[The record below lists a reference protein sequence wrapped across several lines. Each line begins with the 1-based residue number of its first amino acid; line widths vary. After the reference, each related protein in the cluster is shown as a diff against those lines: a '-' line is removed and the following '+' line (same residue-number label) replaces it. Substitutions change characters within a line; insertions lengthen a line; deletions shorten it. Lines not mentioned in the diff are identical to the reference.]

1 MAEDVTSGL
10 KSTNDL
16 LKEVLKNLGAINKE
30 TDKTPG
36 KVGKAFGT
44 LKALMAGGSRGNGTG
59 SSSQMSHMEGKFGK
73 GGDSSY
79 RSYHEEANSVIGR
92 FSNNQES
99 KALGVGRGV
108 AQATF
113 GIIAGI
119 AASVPGTAEVMGS
132 AGNYYGASL
141 RSGGMS
147 RQAVREA
154 TFGGLAGG
162 VTSTLSPSTTSAILA
177 ARGIMPGSAQYNAT
191 VAQIGGAARYMN
203 MANEN
208 AAVAMSGL
216 TQGGFSAQ
224 LYGMGISTYDAKTG
238 QMRDQNQ
245 IFEQLHSRL
254 TFGRPAMNAQDTM
267 TSIQAGQ
274 LGFMMN
280 SLGMSEDQK
289 SMFSQFMLDKAGG
302 KETDLSKLGYGDN
315 PLKDKMRITTSDTS
329 VLNKYEEPF
338 LKGFEKAAD
347 LIVNTVN
354 PALEKMADSAGRA
367 AGFLGGL
374 SESRAGTGMGIAT
387 GGLIQGLMTAGG
399 AFLGARGLKGLMGKG
414 GGGGIFAG
422 AKNLFGKLGGLKG
435 AVGRVLP
442 SAAVYM
448 GLEQGQKFLN
458 KADVPDEVRY
468 IANLLYD
475 AGQGGLSGLATG
487 NPYAGLAGVAAG
499 TAGAVA
505 NPYGGSGG
513 GSPGFGASFGGSSGS
528 TNAVTPITGG
538 SVGTPYGAKGKL
550 WQSGSHT
557 GDDYP
562 CPIGTPVVAAMDGTV
577 FNDNPGDQYG
587 KTVQIDHGNGFQTLY
602 GHLSEVSVAVGANVK
617 RGQVIGRSG
626 DTGNVTGPHL
636 HFEVR
641 KGKNNPV
648 NPTELTKDG
657 GTLAESLST
666 IIQNGGL
673 GSSPLT
679 SDISGVKANEV
690 KLSNLLGSSS
700 TTAILQ
706 ASIGQIGGGDNGTG
720 TGSSSGTAKVVKGT
734 GDKKSWATQLLTAM
748 GAPVTDTNIN
758 ALTTWQSREG
768 GHWENSASFNPLNTT
783 YDPDKKYESMNSVGV
798 RRYPSWDEG
807 IAATVNTL
815 TGNNAD
821 SRGYTAIVNALK
833 GGADTATILS
843 AISNSAWVSG
853 KTGQNSYKG
862 FSGGGSPS
870 STGATMSGNG
880 VQISAPQ
887 ITINA
892 SFSGTSESEAM
903 KLVSVV
909 KRELEKSMTLHTIG
923 RG

>member
-1 MAEDVTSGL
+1 
-10 KSTNDL
+10 
-16 LKEVLKNLGAINKE
+16 
-30 TDKTPG
+30 
-36 KVGKAFGT
+36 
-44 LKALMAGGSRGNGTG
+44 
-59 SSSQMSHMEGKFGK
+59 
-73 GGDSSY
+73 
-79 RSYHEEANSVIGR
+79 
-92 FSNNQES
+92 
-99 KALGVGRGV
+99 
-108 AQATF
+108 
-113 GIIAGI
+113 
-119 AASVPGTAEVMGS
+119 
-132 AGNYYGASL
+132 
-141 RSGGMS
+141 
-147 RQAVREA
+147 
-154 TFGGLAGG
+154 
-162 VTSTLSPSTTSAILA
+162 LSPSTTSAILA

-224 LYGMGISTYDAKTG
+224 LYGMGISTFDAKTG

-254 TFGRPAMNAQDTM
+254 TFGRSKMNAQDTM

-289 SMFSQFMLDKAGG
+289 SMFSQFMMDKAGG
-302 KETDLSKLGYGDN
+302 KETNLSKLGYGDN

-354 PALEKMADSAGRA
+354 PALERMADSAGRA

-374 SESRAGTGMGIAT
+374 GESRAGTGMGIAA

-399 AFLGARGLKGLMGKG
+399 AFLGAG
-414 GGGGIFAG
+414 G
-422 AKNLFGKLGGLKG
+422 AKGAMGAVKGLFGKLGGVKG
-435 AVGRVLP
+435 LLGKAG
-442 SAAVYM
+442 AAGMTYAA
-448 GLEQGQKFLN
+448 LEQGQKFLN
-458 KADVPDEVRY
+458 KANVPDEVRY
-468 IANLLYD
+468 IANLIYD

-487 NPYAGLAGVAAG
+487 NPLVALGGVAAG

-505 NPYGGSGG
+505 RPYGGSGG

-528 TNAVTPITGG
+528 ANAVTPITGG

-562 CPIGTPVVAAMDGTV
+562 CPIGTPVVAAMDGVV

-626 DTGNVTGPHL
+626 ETGNVTGPHL

-648 NPTELTKDG
+648 NPSELTKG
-657 GTLAESLST
+657 GGALAESLST
-666 IIQNGGL
+666 LISSGGL

-679 SDISGVKANEV
+679 SDISGVKANDV

-706 ASIGQIGGGDNGTG
+706 ASVGQIGGGDSG
-720 TGSSSGTAKVVKGT
+720 TGSSSSGSKGIIMGT
-734 GDKKSWATQLLTAM
+734 GDQKSWAKTLLSAL
-748 GAPVTDTNIN
+748 GAPASDSNIA
-758 ALTTWQSREG
+758 ALTTWAAHEG
-768 GHWENSASFNPLNTT
+768 GHWKNSANYNPLNTT
-783 YDPDKKYESMNSVGV
+783 LDMGGSESMNSVGV
-798 RRYPSWDEG
+798 KRYTSWEQG
-807 IAATVNTL
+807 IQATVGTL
-815 TGNNAD
+815 TGKSAD
-821 SRGYTAIVNALK
+821 ARGYSAIVNALK
-833 GGADTATILS
+833 SGGDTSAILS
-843 AISNSAWVSG
+843 AISNSAWVTG
-853 KTGQNSYKG
+853 KTGSNSYKG

-880 VQISAPQ
+880 VQILSPQ

-909 KRELEKSMTLHTIG
+909 KRELEKSMTLNTIG

>member
-1 MAEDVTSGL
+1 MADDMNDSL
-10 KSTNDL
+10 KKTNAELEKSLKL
-16 LKEVLKNLGAINKE
+16 LTNINKE
-30 TDKTPG
+30 SDKSPG
-36 KVGKAFGT
+36 KLSKAAGA
-44 LKALMAGGSRGNGTG
+44 LKGVFNSGRTGEGST
-59 SSSQMSHMEGKFGK
+59 SQMSHMEGKFG
-73 GGDSSY
+73 GRGDSSY
-79 RSYHEEANSVIGR
+79 RAYHEEANAVIGR
-92 FSNNQES
+92 FSNNRES
-99 KALGVGRGV
+99 MALGVGQGV
-108 AQATF
+108 AKASF
-113 GIIAGI
+113 GLIAGI

-147 RQAVREA
+147 RQAIRGA

-162 VTSTLSPSTTSAILA
+162 VTSTLSPSTTAAILA

-224 LYGMGISTYDAKTG
+224 LYNMGISTYDAKTG

-254 TFGRPAMNAQDTM
+254 TFGRPKMNAQDTM

-289 SMFSQFMLDKAGG
+289 SMFSQFMMDKASG
-302 KETDLSKLGYGDN
+302 KETNLSKLGYGDN

-354 PALEKMADSAGRA
+354 PALEKMAGA
-367 AGFLGGL
+367 AGAAAGYLGGL
-374 SESRAGTGMGIAT
+374 GESRAGAGMGIAL
-387 GGLIQGLMTAGG
+387 GGLLGGAKDIALTALAGKALLGKGGVTGVAKTAGKFGLKAIPGLGALASG
-399 AFLGARGLKGLMGKG
+399 AFGFFDGKG
-414 GGGGIFAG
+414 GGGLDYGALLTSILSGAAVGGIAG
-422 AKNLFGKLGGLKG
+422 APAAGIGAIPGAVIGGVSGAATYLGGYALGG
-435 AVGRVLP
+435 A
-442 SAAVYM
+442 
-448 GLEQGQKFLN
+448 K
-458 KADVPDEVRY
+458 
-468 IANLLYD
+468 
-475 AGQGGLSGLATG
+475 
-487 NPYAGLAGVAAG
+487 
-499 TAGAVA
+499 
-505 NPYGGSGG
+505 GG

-528 TNAVTPITGG
+528 SNAVSPITGG
-538 SVGTPYGAKGKL
+538 SVGTAYGAKGKL
-550 WQSGSHT
+550 WQSGTHT

-577 FNDNPGDQYG
+577 FNDNPGDEYG

-602 GHLSEVSVAVGANVK
+602 GHLSEVSVAVGATVK

-648 NPTELTKDG
+648 NPSELTKG
-657 GTLAESLST
+657 GGALAESLST

-679 SDISGVKANEV
+679 SDISGVKANDV

-706 ASIGQIGGGDNGTG
+706 ASVGQIGGGDNGI
-720 TGSSSGTAKVVKGT
+720 GSSGGGSKGIIMGT
-734 GDKKSWATQLLTAM
+734 GDQKSWATQLLSAL
-748 GAPVTDTNIN
+748 GAPATDSNI
-758 ALTTWQSREG
+758 AAITTWAAHEG
-768 GHWENSASFNPLNTT
+768 GHWKNSANYNPLNTT
-783 YDPDKKYESMNSVGV
+783 LDMGGSESMNSVGV
-798 RRYPSWDEG
+798 KRYNSWEQG
-807 IAATVNTL
+807 IQATVNTL
-815 TGNNAD
+815 TGASAD
-821 SRGYTAIVNALK
+821 ARGYSAIVNALK
-833 GGADTATILS
+833 NGGDTSSILS
-843 AISNSAWVSG
+843 AISNSAWVTG

-870 STGATMSGNG
+870 STGATMSGDG
-880 VQISAPQ
+880 IQILSPQ

-892 SFSGTSESEAM
+892 SFSGTSEAEAM

-909 KRELEKSMTLHTIG
+909 KRELEKTMTLNTIG

>member
-79 RSYHEEANSVIGR
+79 RAYHEEANSVIGR
-92 FSNNQES
+92 FSNNVES
-99 KALGVGRGV
+99 KALGYGQGV
-108 AQATF
+108 AKATF

-354 PALEKMADSAGRA
+354 PALEKMATA
-367 AGFLGGL
+367 AGAAAGYLGGL
-374 SESRAGTGMGIAT
+374 GESRAGTGMGIAL
-387 GGLIQGLMTAGG
+387 GGILGG
-399 AFLGARGLKGLMGKG
+399 AKDIALTALAGKALLGKG
-414 GGGGIFAG
+414 GGGGIFAK
-422 AKNLFGKLGGLKG
+422 AKGLFSKLGGVKG

-706 ASIGQIGGGDNGTG
+706 ASVGQIGGGDSGTG
-720 TGSSSGTAKVVKGT
+720 ANNSTSKSKGIIMGT
-734 GDKKSWATQLLTAM
+734 GDQKSWATQLLSAL
-748 GAPVTDTNIN
+748 GAPASDSNI
-758 ALTTWQSREG
+758 AAITTWAAHEG
-768 GHWENSASFNPLNTT
+768 GHWKNSANYNPLNTT
-783 YDPDKKYESMNSVGV
+783 LDMGGSESMNSVGV
-798 RRYPSWDEG
+798 KRYTSWEQG
-807 IAATVNTL
+807 IQATVNTL
-815 TGNNAD
+815 TGKSAD
-821 SRGYTAIVNALK
+821 TRGYTAIVNALK
-833 GGADTATILS
+833 SGGDTSSVLN
-843 AISNSAWVSG
+843 AISNSAWMSG

-892 SFSGTSESEAM
+892 SFSGTSEAEAM

>member
-1 MAEDVTSGL
+1 
-10 KSTNDL
+10 
-16 LKEVLKNLGAINKE
+16 
-30 TDKTPG
+30 
-36 KVGKAFGT
+36 
-44 LKALMAGGSRGNGTG
+44 
-59 SSSQMSHMEGKFGK
+59 
-73 GGDSSY
+73 
-79 RSYHEEANSVIGR
+79 
-92 FSNNQES
+92 
-99 KALGVGRGV
+99 
-108 AQATF
+108 
-113 GIIAGI
+113 
-119 AASVPGTAEVMGS
+119 
-132 AGNYYGASL
+132 
-141 RSGGMS
+141 MS
-147 RQAVREA
+147 RQAVRGA

-162 VTSTLSPSTTSAILA
+162 VTSTLSPSTTAAILA

-224 LYGMGISTYDAKTG
+224 LYNMGISTYDAKTG

-254 TFGRPAMNAQDTM
+254 TFGRPKMNAQDTM

-289 SMFSQFMLDKAGG
+289 SMFSQFMMDKASG
-302 KETDLSKLGYGDN
+302 KETNLSKLGYGDN

-329 VLNKYEEPF
+329 VLNRYEEPF

-354 PALEKMADSAGRA
+354 PALERFADTLGVA
-367 AGFLGGL
+367 AGAVGGMN
-374 SESRAGTGMGIAT
+374 ESRAGLGTGIALGSIFKGASTIGGSLLTGMFGANYAKTGSVRGAIGAT
-387 GGLIQGLMTAGG
+387 AKGVGKLGLKAIPGLSALASG
-399 AFLGARGLKGLMGKG
+399 AFGFFDGRG
-414 GGGGIFAG
+414 GGGLDYQSLLASVLSGAAMGGIAGGVPTAGIGALPGAFIGGISGAATYLGGYALGG
-422 AKNLFGKLGGLKG
+422 AK
-435 AVGRVLP
+435 
-442 SAAVYM
+442 
-448 GLEQGQKFLN
+448 
-458 KADVPDEVRY
+458 
-468 IANLLYD
+468 
-475 AGQGGLSGLATG
+475 
-487 NPYAGLAGVAAG
+487 
-499 TAGAVA
+499 
-505 NPYGGSGG
+505 GG
-513 GSPGFGASFGGSSGS
+513 GSPGFGASFGGSSGNS
-528 TNAVTPITGG
+528 NAVSPITGG
-538 SVGTPYGAKGKL
+538 SVGTAYGAKGKL
-550 WQSGSHT
+550 WQSGTHT

-577 FNDNPGDQYG
+577 FNDNPGDEYG

-602 GHLSEVSVAVGANVK
+602 GHLSEVSVAVGATVK

-648 NPTELTKDG
+648 NPSELTKG
-657 GTLAESLST
+657 GGALAESLST

-679 SDISGVKANEV
+679 SDISGVKANDV

-706 ASIGQIGGGDNGTG
+706 ASVGQIGGGDNGI
-720 TGSSSGTAKVVKGT
+720 GSSGGGSKGIIMGT
-734 GDKKSWATQLLTAM
+734 GDQKSWATQLLSAL
-748 GAPVTDTNIN
+748 GAPATDSNI
-758 ALTTWQSREG
+758 AAITTWAAHEG
-768 GHWENSASFNPLNTT
+768 GHWKNSANYNPLNTT
-783 YDPDKKYESMNSVGV
+783 LDMGGSESMNSVGV
-798 RRYPSWDEG
+798 KRYNSWEQG
-807 IAATVNTL
+807 IQATVNTL
-815 TGNNAD
+815 TGASAD
-821 SRGYTAIVNALK
+821 ARGYSAIVNALK
-833 GGADTATILS
+833 NGGDTSSILS
-843 AISNSAWVSG
+843 AISNSAWVTG

-880 VQISAPQ
+880 VQILSPQ

-892 SFSGTSESEAM
+892 SFSGTSEAEAM

-909 KRELEKSMTLHTIG
+909 KRELEKSLTLNTIG

>member
-1 MAEDVTSGL
+1 MADDMNDTL
-10 KSTNDL
+10 KKANAELEKSLKLLTN
-16 LKEVLKNLGAINKE
+16 INKE
-30 TDKTPG
+30 SDKSPG
-36 KVGKAFGT
+36 KLSKAAGA
-44 LKALMAGGSRGNGTG
+44 LKGVFNSGRTGEGST
-59 SSSQMSHMEGKFGK
+59 SQMSHMEGKFG
-73 GGDSSY
+73 GRGDNSY
-79 RSYHEEANSVIGR
+79 RAYHEEANSVIGR
-92 FSNNQES
+92 FSNNRSEM
-99 KALGVGRGV
+99 ALGVGQGLAR
-108 AQATF
+108 ASF
-113 GIIAGI
+113 GLVAGI
-119 AASVPGTAEVMGS
+119 AASMPGAAEVMGS

-254 TFGRPAMNAQDTM
+254 TFGRPKMNAQDTM

-274 LGFMMN
+274 LGFTMN

-289 SMFSQFMLDKAGG
+289 SMFSQFMMDKAGG
-302 KETDLSKLGYGDN
+302 KETNLSKLGYGDN

-354 PALEKMADSAGRA
+354 PALERMADSAGRA

-374 SESRAGTGMGIAT
+374 GESRAGTGMGIAA
-387 GGLIQGLMTAGG
+387 GGLLNGLMTAGG
-399 AFLGARGLKGLMGKG
+399 ALIGGGAMSAYASGGAKGVLKYGGGLLKKGGKFLGRLGLGAAAYTGMEYLQGKMQVGPSWLRTG
-414 GGGGIFAG
+414 GNYAFDLAEG
-422 AKNLFGKLGGLKG
+422 AIAGGLTAG
-435 AVGRVLP
+435 PYGALAGTGAAAVG
-442 SAAVYM
+442 
-448 GLEQGQKFLN
+448 
-458 KADVPDEVRY
+458 
-468 IANLLYD
+468 
-475 AGQGGLSGLATG
+475 AGF
-487 NPYAGLAGVAAG
+487 
-499 TAGAVA
+499 

-513 GSPGFGASFGGSSGS
+513 GSPGFGASFGGANGSS
-528 TNAVTPITGG
+528 NAVAPITGG
-538 SVGTPYGAKGKL
+538 SVGTGYGAKGKL
-550 WQSGSHT
+550 WQSGTHT

-562 CPIGTPVVAAMDGTV
+562 CPVGTPVVAAMDGTV
-577 FNDNPGDQYG
+577 FNDNPGDEYG
-587 KTVQIDHGNGFQTLY
+587 KTIQIDHGNGFQTLY

-648 NPTELTKDG
+648 NPSELTKSG
-657 GTLAESLST
+657 GALAESLST
-666 IIQNGGL
+666 LIGSGGL

-679 SDISGVKANEV
+679 SDISGVKANDV

-700 TTAILQ
+700 TSAILQ
-706 ASIGQIGGGDNGTG
+706 ASVGQIGGGDNGI
-720 TGSSSGTAKVVKGT
+720 GSSGGSAKLVKGT
-734 GDKKSWATQLLTAM
+734 GDIKSWATQLLTAM
-748 GAPVTDTNIN
+748 GAPVTDSNIS
-758 ALTTWQSREG
+758 ALATWQSREG
-768 GHWENSASFNPLNTT
+768 GHWSNSASYNPLNTT
-783 YDPDKKYESMNSVGV
+783 LKTSTSQGMSAKNQRVQAYG
-798 RRYPSWDEG
+798 SWEEG
-807 IAATVNTL
+807 IQATVNTL
-815 TGNNAD
+815 TGANAD
-821 SRGYTAIVNALK
+821 ARGYSAIVNALK
-833 GGADTATILS
+833 NGGDVSAVLS
-843 AISNSAWVSG
+843 AVSNSAWVSG
-853 KTGQNSYKG
+853 STGQNSYKG

-880 VQISAPQ
+880 VQILSPQ

-892 SFSGTSESEAM
+892 SFSGTSEAEAM

-909 KRELEKSMTLHTIG
+909 KRELEKTMTLNTIG

>member
-1 MAEDVTSGL
+1 MADVNGEL
-10 KSTNDL
+10 KTTNDL

-36 KVGKAFGT
+36 RVSKAVGG
-44 LKALMAGGSRGNGTG
+44 LKAIMGGGSRGNGTG
-59 SSSQMSHMEGKFGK
+59 SSSQMSHMDGKFSGPTT
-73 GGDSSY
+73 SY
-79 RSYHEEANSVIGR
+79 RNHYEEANEVIGR
-92 FSNNQES
+92 FSNNRQS
-99 KALGVGRGV
+99 KMLGVGQGI
-108 AQATF
+108 AQASF
-113 GIIAGI
+113 GVFAGI
-119 AASVPGTAEVMGS
+119 AASVPGSGEVFGS

-147 RQAVREA
+147 RQAVRSA

-224 LYGMGISTYDAKTG
+224 LYGMGISTFDAKTG

-254 TFGRPAMNAQDTM
+254 TFGRSKMNAQDTM

-289 SMFSQFMLDKAGG
+289 SMFSQFMMDKAGG
-302 KETDLSKLGYGDN
+302 KETNLSKLGYGDN

-354 PALEKMADSAGRA
+354 PALERMADSAGRA

-374 SESRAGTGMGIAT
+374 GESRAGTGMGIAA

-399 AFLGARGLKGLMGKG
+399 AFLGAG
-414 GGGGIFAG
+414 G
-422 AKNLFGKLGGLKG
+422 AKGAMGAVKGLFGKLGGVKG
-435 AVGRVLP
+435 LLGKAG
-442 SAAVYM
+442 AAGMTYAA
-448 GLEQGQKFLN
+448 LEQGQKFLN
-458 KADVPDEVRY
+458 KANVPDEVRY
-468 IANLLYD
+468 IANLIYD

-487 NPYAGLAGVAAG
+487 NPLVALGGVAAG

-505 NPYGGSGG
+505 RPYGGSGG

-528 TNAVTPITGG
+528 ANAVTPITGG

-562 CPIGTPVVAAMDGTV
+562 CPIGTPVVAAMDGVV

-626 DTGNVTGPHL
+626 ETGNVTGPHL

-648 NPTELTKDG
+648 NPSELTKG
-657 GTLAESLST
+657 GGALAESLST
-666 IIQNGGL
+666 LISSGGL

-679 SDISGVKANEV
+679 SDISGVKANDV

-706 ASIGQIGGGDNGTG
+706 ASVGQIGGGDSG
-720 TGSSSGTAKVVKGT
+720 TGSSSSGSKGIIMGT
-734 GDKKSWATQLLTAM
+734 GDQKSWAKTLLSAL
-748 GAPVTDTNIN
+748 GAPASDSNIA
-758 ALTTWQSREG
+758 ALTTWAAHEG
-768 GHWENSASFNPLNTT
+768 GHWKNSANYNPLNTT
-783 YDPDKKYESMNSVGV
+783 LDMGGSESMNSVGV
-798 RRYPSWDEG
+798 KRYTSWEQG
-807 IAATVNTL
+807 IQATVGTL
-815 TGNNAD
+815 TGKSAD
-821 SRGYTAIVNALK
+821 ARGYSAIVNALK
-833 GGADTATILS
+833 SGGDTSAILS
-843 AISNSAWVSG
+843 AISNSAWVTG
-853 KTGQNSYKG
+853 KTGSNSYKG

-880 VQISAPQ
+880 VQILSPQ

-909 KRELEKSMTLHTIG
+909 KRELEKSMTLNTIG

>member
-1 MAEDVTSGL
+1 MADDMNDTL
-10 KSTNDL
+10 KKANAELEKSLKLLTN
-16 LKEVLKNLGAINKE
+16 INKE
-30 TDKTPG
+30 SDKSPG
-36 KVGKAFGT
+36 KLSKAVGA
-44 LKALMAGGSRGNGTG
+44 LKGVFNSGRTGEGST
-59 SSSQMSHMEGKFGK
+59 SQMSHMEGKFG
-73 GGDSSY
+73 GRGDSSY
-79 RSYHEEANSVIGR
+79 RAYHEEANAVIGR
-92 FSNNQES
+92 FSNNAES
-99 KALGVGRGV
+99 KALGYGQGIAR
-108 AQATF
+108 ATF
-113 GIIAGI
+113 GIVAGI
-119 AASVPGTAEVMGS
+119 AASVPSTAEVMGS

-147 RQAVREA
+147 RQAVRSA

-162 VTSTLSPSTTSAILA
+162 VTSTLSPSTTAAILA

-224 LYGMGISTYDAKTG
+224 LYNMGISTYDAKTG

-254 TFGRPAMNAQDTM
+254 TFGRPKMNAQDTM

-289 SMFSQFMLDKAGG
+289 SMFSQFMMDKASG
-302 KETDLSKLGYGDN
+302 KETNLSKLGYGDN

-354 PALEKMADSAGRA
+354 PALEKMAGA
-367 AGFLGGL
+367 AGAAAGYLGGL
-374 SESRAGTGMGIAT
+374 GESRAGTGMGIAAGSIL
-387 GGLIQGLMTAGG
+387 GGIKDIAITALAGK
-399 AFLGARGLKGLMGKG
+399 ALLGKG
-414 GGGGIFAG
+414 GGNLLKGAGNFLKGGVSKLAKAG
-422 AKNLFGKLGGLKG
+422 PGALIGLLGGLTKG
-435 AVGRVLP
+435 NDKGSLQHRLGQGLQYGGTAAGVTALIPFLGETGIAEII
-442 SAAVYM
+442 AAVAGGAY
-448 GLEQGQKFLN
+448 G
-458 KADVPDEVRY
+458 
-468 IANLLYD
+468 IA
-475 AGQGGLSGLATG
+475 T
-487 NPYAGLAGVAAG
+487 
-499 TAGAVA
+499 
-505 NPYGGSGG
+505 GG
-513 GSPGFGASFGGSSGS
+513 GSPGFGASFGGANGSS
-528 TNAVTPITGG
+528 NAVAPITGG
-538 SVGTPYGAKGKL
+538 SVGTPYGAKGKM

-562 CPIGTPVVAAMDGTV
+562 CPIGTPVVAAMDGIV
-577 FNDNPGDQYG
+577 FNDNPGDEYG

-648 NPTELTKDG
+648 NPSELTKG
-657 GTLAESLST
+657 GGALAESLST

-679 SDISGVKANEV
+679 SDISGVKANDV

-706 ASIGQIGGGDNGTG
+706 ASVGQIGGGDNGI
-720 TGSSSGTAKVVKGT
+720 GSSDGGSKGIIMGT
-734 GDKKSWATQLLTAM
+734 GDQKSWATQLLSAL
-748 GAPVTDTNIN
+748 GAPATDSNIA
-758 ALTTWQSREG
+758 ALTTWAAHEG
-768 GHWENSASFNPLNTT
+768 GHWKNSANYNPLNTT
-783 YDPDKKYESMNSVGV
+783 LDMGGSESMNSVGV
-798 RRYPSWDEG
+798 KRYNSWEQG
-807 IAATVNTL
+807 IQATVNTL
-815 TGNNAD
+815 TGASAD
-821 SRGYTAIVNALK
+821 ARGYSAIVNALK
-833 GGADTATILS
+833 NGGDTSSILS
-843 AISNSAWVSG
+843 AISNSAWVTG

-870 STGATMSGNG
+870 STGATMSGDG
-880 VQISAPQ
+880 IQILSPQ

-892 SFSGTSESEAM
+892 SFSGTSEEEAM
-903 KLVSVV
+903 KLVGVV
-909 KRELEKSMTLHTIG
+909 KRELEKTLTLNTIG

>member
-1 MAEDVTSGL
+1 MADDMNDSL
-10 KSTNDL
+10 KKTNAELEKSLKL
-16 LKEVLKNLGAINKE
+16 LTNINKE
-30 TDKTPG
+30 SDKSPG
-36 KVGKAFGT
+36 KLSKAAGA
-44 LKALMAGGSRGNGTG
+44 LKGVFNSGRTGEGST
-59 SSSQMSHMEGKFGK
+59 SQMSHMEGKFSGR
-73 GGDSSY
+73 GDSSY
-79 RSYHEEANSVIGR
+79 RAYHEEANAVIGR
-92 FSNNQES
+92 FSNNAES
-99 KALGVGRGV
+99 KMIGAGRGL
-108 AQATF
+108 AQASF
-113 GIIAGI
+113 GIVAG
-119 AASVPGTAEVMGS
+119 AFATMPGAAEVMGS

-147 RQAVREA
+147 RQAVRSA

-254 TFGRPAMNAQDTM
+254 TFGRPKMNAQDTM

-289 SMFSQFMLDKAGG
+289 SMFSQFMMDKAGG
-302 KETDLSKLGYGDN
+302 KETNLSKLGYGDN

-354 PALEKMADSAGRA
+354 PALEKLASSAGVA
-367 AGFLGGL
+367 AGFMGGL
-374 SESRAGTGMGIAT
+374 GESRAGTGMGIAT
-387 GGLIQGLMTAGG
+387 GGIIQGLMTAGG
-399 AFLGARGLKGLMGKG
+399 AFLGARGAGGLVSGAKGLFSKL
-414 GGGGIFAG
+414 GGIKG
-422 AKNLFGKLGGLKG
+422 LFGKAGLAG
-435 AVGRVLP
+435 MT
-442 SAAVYM
+442 YM

-458 KADVPDEVRY
+458 KANVPDEVRY

-487 NPYAGLAGVAAG
+487 NPYVGLAGVAAG

-505 NPYGGSGG
+505 NPYSVKGG
-513 GSPGFGASFGGSSGS
+513 GSPGFGASFGGANGSS
-528 TNAVTPITGG
+528 NAVAPITGG
-538 SVGTPYGAKGKL
+538 SVGTPYGAQGSM
-550 WQSGSHT
+550 WRSGSHT

-562 CPIGTPVVAAMDGTV
+562 CPVGTPVVAAMDGTV
-577 FNDNPGDQYG
+577 FNDNPGDEYG

-602 GHLSEVSVAVGANVK
+602 GHLSEVSVAVGATVK

-648 NPTELTKDG
+648 SPSELTKG
-657 GTLAESLST
+657 GGALAESLST
-666 IIQNGGL
+666 LIGSGGL

-679 SDISGVKANEV
+679 SDISGVKANDV
-690 KLSNLLGSSS
+690 KLSNLLGSAS

-706 ASIGQIGGGDNGTG
+706 ASVGQIGGGDNGI
-720 TGSSSGTAKVVKGT
+720 GSSGGGSKGIIMGT
-734 GDKKSWATQLLTAM
+734 GDQKSWATQLLSAL
-748 GAPVTDTNIN
+748 GAPATDSNI
-758 ALTTWQSREG
+758 AAITTWAAHEG
-768 GHWENSASFNPLNTT
+768 GHWKNSANYNPLNTT
-783 YDPDKKYESMNSVGV
+783 LDMGGSESMNSVGV
-798 RRYPSWDEG
+798 KRYNSWEQG
-807 IAATVNTL
+807 IQATVNTL
-815 TGNNAD
+815 TGASAD
-821 SRGYTAIVNALK
+821 ARGYSAIVNALK
-833 GGADTATILS
+833 NGGDTSSILS
-843 AISNSAWVSG
+843 AISNSAWVTG

-870 STGATMSGNG
+870 STGATMSGDG
-880 VQISAPQ
+880 IQILSPQ

-892 SFSGTSESEAM
+892 SFSGTSEAEAM

-909 KRELEKSMTLHTIG
+909 KRELEKSLTLNTIG

>member
-1 MAEDVTSGL
+1 MADVNGEL
-10 KSTNDL
+10 KNTNDL
-16 LKEVLKNLGAINKE
+16 LKEVLKNLGAIE
-30 TDKTPG
+30 TKTDRMPSRL
-36 KVGKAFGT
+36 GKAAGALKGVLGFG
-44 LKALMAGGSRGNGTG
+44 GERGNMQG
-59 SSSQMSHMEGKFGK
+59 STSQMSHMEGKFSGPNN
-73 GGDSSY
+73 SY
-79 RSYHEEANSVIGR
+79 RSYYDEANDVIGR
-92 FSNNQES
+92 FSNNRAD
-99 KALGVGRGV
+99 KALGVGQGV
-108 AQATF
+108 ARATF
-113 GIIAGI
+113 GIVAGV
-119 AASVPGTAEVMGS
+119 AASMPGAAEVMGS

-147 RQAVREA
+147 RQAVRDA

-162 VTSTLSPSTTSAILA
+162 VTSTLSSSTTAAILA

-224 LYGMGISTYDAKTG
+224 LYNMGISTYDAKTG

-254 TFGRPAMNAQDTM
+254 TFGRPKMNAQDTM

-280 SLGMSEDQK
+280 QLGMSEDQK
-289 SMFSQFMLDKAGG
+289 SMFSQFMLDKASG
-302 KETDLSKLGYGDN
+302 KETNLSKLGYGDN

-374 SESRAGTGMGIAT
+374 GESRAGTGMGIAA
-387 GGLIQGLMTAGG
+387 GGILNGLMTAGG
-399 AFLGARGLKGLMGKG
+399 AFLGAGAMGAYKAGGAKGVLKYGGGLLKGGMKFLGRLGLGATAYTGMEWLQSKMQVGPSWLRTG
-414 GGGGIFAG
+414 GNYAFDLAEG
-422 AKNLFGKLGGLKG
+422 AIAGGLTAG
-435 AVGRVLP
+435 PYGALAGTGAAAVG
-442 SAAVYM
+442 
-448 GLEQGQKFLN
+448 
-458 KADVPDEVRY
+458 
-468 IANLLYD
+468 
-475 AGQGGLSGLATG
+475 AGF
-487 NPYAGLAGVAAG
+487 
-499 TAGAVA
+499 

-513 GSPGFGASFGGSSGS
+513 GSPGFGASFGGANGSS
-528 TNAVTPITGG
+528 NAVSPITGG
-538 SVGTPYGAKGKL
+538 SVGTPYGAQGSM
-550 WQSGSHT
+550 WRSGSHT

-562 CPIGTPVVAAMDGTV
+562 CPVGTPVVAAMDGTV
-577 FNDNPGDQYG
+577 FNDNPGDEYG

-602 GHLSEVSVAVGANVK
+602 GHLSEVSVAVGATVK

-626 DTGNVTGPHL
+626 DTGNVSGPHL

-648 NPTELTKDG
+648 NPSELTKG
-657 GTLAESLST
+657 GGALAESLATLIGS
-666 IIQNGGL
+666 GGL

-700 TTAILQ
+700 TSAILQ
-706 ASIGQIGGGDNGTG
+706 ASIGQIGGGDNGI
-720 TGSSSGTAKVVKGT
+720 GSSGGGSKGIIMGT
-734 GDKKSWATQLLTAM
+734 GDQKTWATTLLSAL
-748 GAPVTDTNIN
+748 GAPATDSNIA
-758 ALTTWQSREG
+758 ALTTWAAHEG
-768 GHWENSASFNPLNTT
+768 GHWKNSANYNPLNTT
-783 YDPDKKYESMNSVGV
+783 LDMGGSESMNSVGV
-798 RRYPSWDEG
+798 KRYTSWDQG
-807 IAATVNTL
+807 IQATVNTL
-815 TGNNAD
+815 TGASAD
-821 SRGYTAIVNALK
+821 ARGYSAIVNALK
-833 GGADTATILS
+833 SGADTSSILS
-843 AISNSAWVSG
+843 AISNSAWVTG

-862 FSGGGSPS
+862 FSGGGTPS
-870 STGATMSGNG
+870 STGATMSGDG
-880 VQISAPQ
+880 IQILSPQ

-892 SFSGTSESEAM
+892 SFSGTSEAEAM

-909 KRELEKSMTLHTIG
+909 KRELEKSLTLNTIG
-923 RG
+923 KS

>member
-1 MAEDVTSGL
+1 MADDMNDTL
-10 KSTNDL
+10 KKANAELEKTFKLLTN
-16 LKEVLKNLGAINKE
+16 INKE
-30 TDKTPG
+30 SDKSPG
-36 KVGKAFGT
+36 KLSKAAGA
-44 LKALMAGGSRGNGTG
+44 LKGIFNSGRTGEGST
-59 SSSQMSHMEGKFGK
+59 SQMSHMEGKFG
-73 GGDSSY
+73 GRGDNSY
-79 RSYHEEANSVIGR
+79 RAYHEEANSVIGR
-92 FSNNQES
+92 FSNNRSEM
-99 KALGVGRGV
+99 ALGVGQGLAR
-108 AQATF
+108 ASF
-113 GIIAGI
+113 GLVAGI
-119 AASVPGTAEVMGS
+119 AASMPGAAEVMGS

-224 LYGMGISTYDAKTG
+224 LYDMGISTYDAKTG

-254 TFGRPAMNAQDTM
+254 TFGRPKMNAQDTM

-289 SMFSQFMLDKAGG
+289 SMFSQFMMDKAGG
-302 KETDLSKLGYGDN
+302 KETNLSKLGYGDN
-315 PLKDKMRITTSDTS
+315 PIKDKMRITTSDTS

-354 PALEKMADSAGRA
+354 PALERMADSAGKA

-374 SESRAGTGMGIAT
+374 GESRAGTGMGIAA
-387 GGLIQGLMTAGG
+387 GGLLNGLMTAGG
-399 AFLGARGLKGLMGKG
+399 ALIGGGAMSAYASGGAKGVLKYGGGLLKKGGKFLGRLGLGATAYTGMEWLQGKMQVGPSWLRTG
-414 GGGGIFAG
+414 GNYAF
-422 AKNLFGKLGGLKG
+422 
-435 AVGRVLP
+435 
-442 SAAVYM
+442 
-448 GLEQGQKFLN
+448 
-458 KADVPDEVRY
+458 D
-468 IANLLYD
+468 
-475 AGQGGLSGLATG
+475 LAE
-487 NPYAGLAGVAAG
+487 
-499 TAGAVA
+499 GAVA
-505 NPYGGSGG
+505 GGLTAGPWGALAGTGAAAVGAGFNPYGG
-513 GSPGFGASFGGSSGS
+513 GSPGFGASFGGANGSS
-528 TNAVTPITGG
+528 NAVAPITGG
-538 SVGTPYGAKGKL
+538 SVGTPYGAQGSM
-550 WQSGSHT
+550 WRSGSHT

-562 CPIGTPVVAAMDGTV
+562 CPVGTPVVAAMDGIV
-577 FNDNPGDQYG
+577 FNDNPGDEYG

-602 GHLSEVSVAVGANVK
+602 GHLSEVSVAVGATVK

-626 DTGNVTGPHL
+626 DTGNVSGPHL

-648 NPTELTKDG
+648 SPSELTKG
-657 GTLAESLST
+657 GGALAESLST
-666 IIQNGGL
+666 IIQSGGL

-679 SDISGVKANEV
+679 SDISGVKANEI
-690 KLSNLLGSSS
+690 KLSNLLGSAS

-706 ASIGQIGGGDNGTG
+706 ASVGQIGGGNSG
-720 TGSSSGTAKVVKGT
+720 TGSSSGGSKGIIMGT
-734 GDKKSWATQLLTAM
+734 GDQKSWATTLLSAL
-748 GAPVTDTNIN
+748 GAPATDSNIA
-758 ALTTWQSREG
+758 ALTTWAAHEG
-768 GHWENSASFNPLNTT
+768 GHWKNSANYNPLNTT
-783 YDPDKKYESMNSVGV
+783 LDMGGSESMNSVGV
-798 RRYPSWDEG
+798 KRYTSWDQG
-807 IAATVNTL
+807 IQATVNTL
-815 TGNNAD
+815 TGASAD
-821 SRGYTAIVNALK
+821 ARGYSAIVNALK
-833 GGADTATILS
+833 NGGDTSSILS
-843 AISNSAWVSG
+843 AISNSAWVTG

-880 VQISAPQ
+880 VQILSPQ

-892 SFSGTSESEAM
+892 SFSGTSEAEAM

-909 KRELEKSMTLHTIG
+909 KRELEKSMTLNTIG

>member
-1 MAEDVTSGL
+1 MAEDMNDTL
-10 KSTNDL
+10 KKANAELEKTFKLLTN
-16 LKEVLKNLGAINKE
+16 INKE
-30 TDKTPG
+30 SDKSPG
-36 KVGKAFGT
+36 KLSKAAGA
-44 LKALMAGGSRGNGTG
+44 LKGVFNSGRTGEGST
-59 SSSQMSHMEGKFGK
+59 SQMSHMEGKFG
-73 GGDSSY
+73 GRGDSSY
-79 RSYHEEANSVIGR
+79 RAYHEEANAVIGR
-92 FSNNQES
+92 FSNNRADM
-99 KALGVGRGV
+99 ALGVGQGV
-108 AQATF
+108 ARATF
-113 GIIAGI
+113 GVIAGV
-119 AASVPGTAEVMGS
+119 AAAMPTAAEVMGS

-147 RQAVREA
+147 RQAVRDA

-162 VTSTLSPSTTSAILA
+162 VTSTLSSSTTSAILA

-224 LYGMGISTYDAKTG
+224 LYNMGISTYDAKTG

-254 TFGRPAMNAQDTM
+254 TFGRPKMNAQDTM

-302 KETDLSKLGYGDN
+302 KETNLSKLGYGDN

-354 PALEKMADSAGRA
+354 PALENMAKQAGAA

-374 SESRAGTGMGIAT
+374 GESRAGTGMGIAA
-387 GGLIQGLMTAGG
+387 GGILNGLMTAGSAVLGFG
-399 AFLGARGLKGLMGKG
+399 AASAFKEGGAKGVLKYGGGLLKKGGKFLGRLGLGAAAYTGMEYLQGKMQVGPSWLRTG
-414 GGGGIFAG
+414 GNYAFDLAEG
-422 AKNLFGKLGGLKG
+422 AIAGGLTAGPYG
-435 AVGRVLP
+435 AL
-442 SAAVYM
+442 
-448 GLEQGQKFLN
+448 
-458 KADVPDEVRY
+458 
-468 IANLLYD
+468 
-475 AGQGGLSGLATG
+475 
-487 NPYAGLAGVAAG
+487 AG
-499 TAGAVA
+499 TAATAVGAGF
-505 NPYGGSGG
+505 NPYGDNRGG
-513 GSPGFGASFGGSSGS
+513 GSPGFGASFGGANGSS
-528 TNAVTPITGG
+528 NAVSPITGG
-538 SVGTPYGAKGKL
+538 TVGTGYGAKGSL

-562 CPIGTPVVAAMDGTV
+562 CPVGTPVVAAMDGIV
-577 FNDNPGDQYG
+577 FNDNPGDEYG

-648 NPTELTKDG
+648 NPSELTKG
-657 GTLAESLST
+657 GGALAESLST

-679 SDISGVKANEV
+679 SDISGVKANDV

-706 ASIGQIGGGDNGTG
+706 ASVGQISGGDNGI
-720 TGSSSGTAKVVKGT
+720 GSSGGGSKGIIMGT
-734 GDKKSWATQLLTAM
+734 GDQKSWATQLLSAL
-748 GAPVTDTNIN
+748 GAPATDSNIA
-758 ALTTWQSREG
+758 ALTTWAAHEG
-768 GHWENSASFNPLNTT
+768 GHWKNSANYNPLNTT
-783 YDPDKKYESMNSVGV
+783 LDMGGSESMNSVGV
-798 RRYPSWDEG
+798 KRYNSWEQG
-807 IAATVNTL
+807 IQATVNTL
-815 TGNNAD
+815 TGASAD
-821 SRGYTAIVNALK
+821 ARGYSAIVNALK
-833 GGADTATILS
+833 NGGDTSSILS
-843 AISNSAWVSG
+843 AISNSAWVTG

-870 STGATMSGNG
+870 STGATMSGDG
-880 VQISAPQ
+880 IQILSPQ

-892 SFSGTSESEAM
+892 SFSGTSEEEAM
-903 KLVSVV
+903 KLVGVV
-909 KRELEKSMTLHTIG
+909 KRELEKTLTLNTIG

>member
-1 MAEDVTSGL
+1 MADDMNDSL
-10 KSTNDL
+10 KKTNAELEKSLKL
-16 LKEVLKNLGAINKE
+16 LTNINKE
-30 TDKTPG
+30 SDKSPG
-36 KVGKAFGT
+36 KLSKAAGA
-44 LKALMAGGSRGNGTG
+44 LKGVFNSGRTGEGST
-59 SSSQMSHMEGKFGK
+59 SQMSHMEGKFG
-73 GGDSSY
+73 GRGDSSY
-79 RSYHEEANSVIGR
+79 RAYHEEANAVIGR
-92 FSNNQES
+92 FSNNRES
-99 KALGVGRGV
+99 MALGVGQGV
-108 AQATF
+108 AKASF
-113 GIIAGI
+113 GLIAGI

-147 RQAVREA
+147 RQAIRGA

-162 VTSTLSPSTTSAILA
+162 VTSTLSPSTTAAILA

-224 LYGMGISTYDAKTG
+224 LYNMGISTYDAKTG

-254 TFGRPAMNAQDTM
+254 TFGRPKMNAQDTM

-302 KETDLSKLGYGDN
+302 KETNLSKLGYGDN

-374 SESRAGTGMGIAT
+374 GESRAGTGMGIAA
-387 GGLIQGLMTAGG
+387 GGLLNGLMTAGG
-399 AFLGARGLKGLMGKG
+399 AFLGARGAKGALGSVKG
-414 GGGGIFAG
+414 
-422 AKNLFGKLGGLKG
+422 LFGKLGGIKG
-435 AVGRVLP
+435 LLGKAGL
-442 SAAVYM
+442 SGMTYM

-458 KADVPDEVRY
+458 KANVPDEVRY

-487 NPYAGLAGVAAG
+487 NPYVGLAGVAAG

-528 TNAVTPITGG
+528 SNAVSPITGG
-538 SVGTPYGAKGKL
+538 SVGTAYGAKGKL
-550 WQSGSHT
+550 WQSGTHT

-577 FNDNPGDQYG
+577 FNDNPGDEYG

-602 GHLSEVSVAVGANVK
+602 GHLSEVSVAVGATVK

-648 NPTELTKDG
+648 NPSELTKG
-657 GTLAESLST
+657 GGALAESLST

-679 SDISGVKANEV
+679 SDISGVKANDV

-706 ASIGQIGGGDNGTG
+706 ASVGQIGGGDNGI
-720 TGSSSGTAKVVKGT
+720 GSSGGGSKGIIMGT
-734 GDKKSWATQLLTAM
+734 GDQKSWATQLLSAL
-748 GAPVTDTNIN
+748 GAPATDSNI
-758 ALTTWQSREG
+758 AAITTWAAHEG
-768 GHWENSASFNPLNTT
+768 GHWKNSANYNPLNTT
-783 YDPDKKYESMNSVGV
+783 LDMGGSESMNSVGV
-798 RRYPSWDEG
+798 KRYNSWEQG
-807 IAATVNTL
+807 IQATVNTL
-815 TGNNAD
+815 TGASAD
-821 SRGYTAIVNALK
+821 ARGYSAIVNALK
-833 GGADTATILS
+833 NGGDTSSILS
-843 AISNSAWVSG
+843 AISNSAWVTG

-870 STGATMSGNG
+870 STGATMSGDG
-880 VQISAPQ
+880 IQILSPQ

-892 SFSGTSESEAM
+892 SFSGTSEAEAM

-909 KRELEKSMTLHTIG
+909 KRELEKTMTLNTIG